1 MRARI
6 SSSQVKSSRVYRFV
20 LNGLS
25 KRKKEENVS
34 PPVLT
39 LLMLKLWSVAGSLI
53 KYRSLERTR
62 LWMLSEEFVK
72 TEKIYLFI
80 FFGSTKLSF

>member
-34 PPVLT
+34 QPVLT
-39 LLMLKLWSVAGSLI
+39 LLMLKFWSVAGSLI